1 MVGIGSNILD
11 NQINS
16 KMNIAILSSVCP
28 YHHLAQLLKKESHV
42 YHFGAAVGVNPTDNY
57 EPITTWLPYDLN
69 VGNAM
74 KRFADFSKDKKIDFV
89 LASGLPV
96 PRSTFIHDYLKERKI
111 PYLFVNPKVT
121 DLERSKHLT
130 KQLLAKCNIPTP
142 NYQKIDGRH
151 LYKNFKTIPRPFV
164 VKLDFVYQ
172 SGRQTIVVDDG
183 NYETVFEELFGY
195 LVNGDAQLTNIALDT
210 EIVLEEYLEIK
221 REYSYHALFNQSN
234 WKYLGSARDYKK
246 LKEGDVG
253 YNTVGLGCYNV
264 EADPVVH
271 EYADKIYNFLKDYL
285 GRTKSFYRGFIF
297 LGIAVDKNNIPHIL
311 EINTRSGDPELC
323 SILGSIENDLSELFY
338 AASADLPIP
347 DVIHNNKST
356 VSIRVFN
363 RIYDWLKPA
372 SFVPKFENIP
382 DNIIQSIETCA
393 GATMG
398 IERYYIKHSLFTTTA
413 DTRQEAAKRIY
424 DYLDT
429 QYIGQ
434 FTYRR
439 DIGYLE

>member
-1 MVGIGSNILD
+1 
-11 NQINS
+11 
-16 KMNIAILSSVCP
+16 
-28 YHHLAQLLKKESHV
+28 
-42 YHFGAAVGVNPTDNY
+42 
-57 EPITTWLPYDLN
+57 
-69 VGNAM
+69 M

-142 NYQKIDGRH
+142 DYQKIDGRY

-172 SGRQTIVVDDG
+172 SGRQTIVVDDE

-264 EADPVVH
+264 EADPIVH
-271 EYADKIYNFLKDYL
+271 EYADKIYNFLKEYL

-297 LGIAVDKNNIPHIL
+297 LGIAVDKNNVPHIL

-347 DVIHNNKST
+347 DVVHNNKST
-356 VSIRVFN
+356 VSVRVFN

-382 DNIIQSIETCA
+382 NNIIQSIETCA